1 MKHDHRAGRRPDHR
15 AERRPDP
22 RPDHRTRA
30 VRVGA
35 AADGTM
41 TYLVD
46 LAPEALPPVRQRDLA
61 AAWEAARARAI
72 AAGDDAGGS
81 GAAGWDVAR
90 LFRFRRADGTHT
102 DLALAD
108 QDACCWA
115 GAVDGTVG
123 METSYGLSLCLRL
136 LALVDLLARARWAA
150 GFLAL
155 RPEGA
160 EIDPSVLRAA
170 AHAPLTAEARF
181 DESGFRAQVLSLGL
195 PAPICPGASA

>member
-1 MKHDHRAGRRPDHR
+1 MQNEQQRR
-15 AERRPDP
+15 
-22 RPDHRTRA
+22 

-35 AADGTM
+35 APDGTM

-72 AAGDDAGGS
+72 AAGEDGG
-81 GAAGWDVAR
+81 GAGWGAAR

-123 METSYGLSLCLRL
+123 MQTCYGLSLCLRL

-150 GFLAL
+150 GLFAL

-160 EIDPSVLRAA
+160 EIDPTVLRAA